1 MQNVDIQF
9 ISSNGIQP
17 GYVTHMWNKAFK
29 LHMTSFD
36 YFFQCG
42 DDIQFLQPSWVKQS
56 IYALRINNNVGL
68 TGPIDHT
75 MVFLNILDRRF

>member
-1 MQNVDIQF
+1 MLIFNSFLAMVFNPDTSLIC
-9 ISSNGIQP
+9 GIK
-17 GYVTHMWNKAFK
+17 HSK
-29 LHMTSFD
+29 LHMVHFD

-68 TGPIDHT
+68 TGPD
-75 MVFLNILDRRF
+75 